1 MQLHRKMAAN
11 QGPRH
16 WCKSGFSNEIKNYII
31 ETKNDGTVLQS
42 QDMHKQQQQHIQI
55 QKQQCVLIC
64 QTLTFNFV
72 SFGYHLKYFQLVL
85 FVILTIFLICSFLKG
100 STKMIFFENTILIFI
115 FSNS

>member
-11 QGPRH
+11 QCPRH
-16 WCKSGFSNEIKNYII
+16 WCKSGFSNVIKNYII
-31 ETKNDGTVLQS
+31 ETKNDGTVFQS
-42 QDMHKQQQQHIQI
+42 QDMHKQQHIQI
-55 QKQQCVLIC
+55 QKQHRVLIC

-72 SFGYHLKYFQLVL
+72 SFCYHLKYFQLVL
-85 FVILTIFLICSFLKG
+85 CVILTIFLICSFLKG